1 MTSAL
6 IRSLDLLALALALP
20 VFLLTGA
27 PVIGWVVVTAAW
39 LVQRFVV
46 AHIKGR
52 AIATGNRQ
60 RVMKAIAWSM
70 MIRLATVTASVAA
83 VGIADRSA
91 GLPAALL
98 AAALFSIALGIQL
111 NNPSPV
117 EARR

>member
-1 MTSAL
+1 MTLTL
-6 IRSLDLLALALALP
+6 IRCLDLLALALALP
-20 VFLLTGA
+20 VFLLAGA
-27 PVIGWVVVTAAW
+27 PVLGWAVVAVVW
-39 LVQRFVV
+39 LIQRF
-46 AHIKGR
+46 AIATIKRR

-60 RVMKAIAWSM
+60 VVMKAIAFSM
-70 MIRLATVTASVAA
+70 MIRLASVTAAVAV